1 MACLLKLCG
10 LTVQY
15 YTAVVWHQQEHLPG
29 LHSYS
34 TRTTVHI
41 STAGQQL
48 AVIGTLPCLSW
59 ERSKGAF
66 GHGQAALS
74 TN

>member
-1 MACLLKLCG
+1 MKVCG

-15 YTAVVWHQQEHLPG
+15 YIAVVRYQHQQERLPG

-34 TRTTVHI
+34 MRTTVHI
-41 STAGQQL
+41 STTGQQL
-48 AVIGTLPCLSW
+48 VVIGTLPWLSW
-59 ERSKGAF
+59 ERSESAY